1 MSENA
6 QWEGTDQEHGASG
19 LAGDVS
25 EKYMQHLIISIRVQ
39 NIEQSGS
46 EQYPFLSTFFT

>member
-25 EKYMQHLIISIRVQ
+25 EKYMQHLIISMSK
-39 NIEQSGS
+39 E
-46 EQYPFLSTFFT
+46 Y